1 MMGEIVLARIDDRLI
16 HGQVMTAWLQ
26 YTGGNHIVIVDD
38 ATASD
43 EFTKSIMSMAVPNGI
58 KLSILGVEDGAK
70 LLAEIPDGHKII
82 VLAKEPQTYLKLIE
96 QGVHFDEIIIGGMG
110 ARKDRKTFHKNISAS
125 DEEKETFRGII
136 RHNVKM
142 KIHVIPDQGSQAI
155 EGLL

>member
-1 MMGEIVLARIDDRLI
+1 M

-26 YTGGNHIVIVDD
+26 FTGGNHIVIADD
-38 ATASD
+38 ATAGD

-58 KLSILGVEDGAK
+58 KLSILTIEEGTA
-70 LLAEIPDGHKII
+70 LLANIPEGHRII
-82 VLAKEPQTYLKLIE
+82 VLAKEPQTYWKLIE
-96 QGVHFDEIIIGGMG
+96 TGVKFDEIIIGGMG

-125 DEEKETFRGII
+125 EEEKETFKNILSQ
-136 RHNVKM
+136 NVKM

>member
-1 MMGEIVLARIDDRLI
+1 MGEIVLARIDDRLI

-26 YTGGNHIVIVDD
+26 FTGGNHIVIVDD
-38 ATASD
+38 ATAGD

-58 KLSILGVEDGAK
+58 KLSILGVADGAK
-70 LLAEIPDGHKII
+70 LLANIPDGHKII
-82 VLAKEPQTYLKLIE
+82 VLAKETQTYWQLIE
-96 QGVHFDEIIIGGMG
+96 KGVSFDEIIIGGMG

-125 DEEKETFRGII
+125 EEEKETFRKIVAQ
-136 RHNVKM
+136 NVKM

>member
-1 MMGEIVLARIDDRLI
+1 MGEIVLARIDDRLI

-26 YTGGNHIVIVDD
+26 FTGGNHIVIVDD
-38 ATASD
+38 ATARD

-58 KLSILGVEDGAK
+58 KLSILGVADGAK
-70 LLAEIPDGHKII
+70 LLANIPDGHKII
-82 VLAKEPQTYLKLIE
+82 VLAKEPQTYWQLIE
-96 QGVHFDEIIIGGMG
+96 KGVTFDEIIIGGMG

-125 DEEKETFRGII
+125 EEEKETFRKIVAQ
-136 RHNVKM
+136 NVKM

>member
-1 MMGEIVLARIDDRLI
+1 MGEIVLARIDDRLI

-26 YTGGNHIVIVDD
+26 FTGGNHIVIVDD
-38 ATASD
+38 ATAGD

-58 KLSILGVEDGAK
+58 KLSILTIEEGAA
-70 LLAEIPDGHKII
+70 LLANIPEGHRII
-82 VLAKEPQTYLKLIE
+82 VLAKEPQTYWKLIE
-96 QGVHFDEIIIGGMG
+96 NGVKFDEIIIGGMG

-125 DEEKETFRGII
+125 EEEKETFKNIVSQ
-136 RHNVKM
+136 NVKM

>member
-1 MMGEIVLARIDDRLI
+1 MGEIVLARIDDRLI

-26 YTGGNHIVIVDD
+26 FTGGNHIVIVDD
-38 ATASD
+38 ATAGD

-58 KLSILGVEDGAK
+58 KLSILGIDDGAK
-70 LLAEIPDGHKII
+70 LLTNIPEGHKII
-82 VLAKEPQTYLKLIE
+82 VLAKEPQAYLSLIE
-96 QGVHFDEIIIGGMG
+96 KGVKFDEIIIGGMG

-125 DEEKETFRGII
+125 EEEKEAFRKII
-136 RHNVKM
+136 GSNVKM

>member
-1 MMGEIVLARIDDRLI
+1 MGQIVLARIDDRLI

-26 YTGGNHIVIVDD
+26 FTGGNHIVIADD
-38 ATASD
+38 ATAGD

-58 KLSILGVEDGAK
+58 KLSILTVSDAAK
-70 LLAEIPDGHKII
+70 LLSEIPENHKII
-82 VLAKEPQTYLKLIE
+82 ILAKEPQTYLQLIE
-96 QGVHFDEIIIGGMG
+96 NGVKLDEVIIGGMG

-125 DEEKETFRGII
+125 EEEKETFRKILA
-136 RHNVKM
+136 NDVKM

>member
-1 MMGEIVLARIDDRLI
+1 MGEIVLARIDDRLI

-26 YTGGNHIVIVDD
+26 FTGGNHIVIVDD
-38 ATASD
+38 ATAGY

-58 KLSILGVEDGAK
+58 KLSIL
-70 LLAEIPDGHKII
+70 
-82 VLAKEPQTYLKLIE
+82 AKEPQTYWQLIE
-96 QGVHFDEIIIGGMG
+96 KGVTFDEIIIGGMG

-125 DEEKETFRGII
+125 EEEKETFRKIVAQ
-136 RHNVKM
+136 NVKM

>member
-1 MMGEIVLARIDDRLI
+1 MGEIVLARIDDRLI

-26 YTGGNHIVIVDD
+26 FTGGNHIVIVDD
-38 ATASD
+38 ATAGD

-58 KLSILGVEDGAK
+58 KLSILTIEEGTA
-70 LLAEIPDGHKII
+70 LLANIPEGHRII
-82 VLAKEPQTYLKLIE
+82 VLAKEPQTYWKLIE
-96 QGVHFDEIIIGGMG
+96 NGVKFDEIIIGGMG

-125 DEEKETFRGII
+125 EEEKETFKNIVSQ
-136 RHNVKM
+136 NVKM